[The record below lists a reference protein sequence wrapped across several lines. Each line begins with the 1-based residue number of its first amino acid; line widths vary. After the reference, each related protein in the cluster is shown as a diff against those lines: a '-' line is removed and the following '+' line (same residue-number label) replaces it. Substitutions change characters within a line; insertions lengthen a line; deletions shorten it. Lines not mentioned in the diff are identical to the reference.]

1 MIRARL
7 SLLFSR
13 SKRRVAYRRFYE
25 LARDAFFAATRFTSR
40 DESTLWSYFDW
51 LQRYVAAANIKFDFQ
66 LQMLITRGAPWLRW
80 RTRGR
85 LLRRIVVDVLP
96 APVRFVFRHLRRAVR
111 AQLRALRW
119 LVRRLAALRRAVRR
133 SVSRSYA
140 EVEAALTSLA
150 LWPLRWLG
158 ARYRVRQL
166 YLAGRRAAYGLLTLG
181 GDIDGAL
188 EAFARLTKVR
198 SRPEGKFRRQD
209 RLMRELLPF
218 ARRLEDGIAAARL
231 PLGRRGEERLL
242 VSLAVWGGRYHE
254 LFERYSVPS
263 LLAEGNLRALGERV
277 TVFWHV
283 FTTAAGRDRLMR
295 HEPFQ
300 RLAKAGNIRFEE
312 IPESLTKLAEGDA
325 RYWLY
330 GVLSNTSVRLAAR
343 LGAGLHF
350 MNPDLV
356 YASGFFLSLHRLAH
370 EGGRQII
377 LSNSFRVMREKAA
390 PVLDGL
396 LGADGVLSV
405 PAAELH
411 SLGLGLI
418 HPASRAVF
426 LEEAEIAARIV
437 PRSTLFAW
445 REGATLVIHTAHYT
459 PLYVSPAL
467 LQSATR
473 LTYFTLDSSLARIW
487 QDRRA
492 GGPVPY
498 IVRPEDRIGYLE
510 ISPKKAFETHKL
522 SLARYVELF
531 WETNTDNEF
540 DLFERELRLPLK
552 DAAAI
557 AGLPAQDPVA
567 CRRAFLGILDRVHR
581 AREEL
586 GVLSAEEAEANEAA
600 RIWSLH
606 ELLVSA
612 ELVFG
617 FEVRQGCIPE
627 VESKLDE
634 LRRVVGEAR
643 VSYTATPEEKADIS
657 PLFVVFLRLG
667 LFDEFVE
674 LWRRVKLDLPP
685 EIETLVRYCQEAYPL
700 NHWRGKEYRAR
711 HPDEE
716 VYVMGAIVWGDEFI
730 ENFMQY
736 NLRSMLAPGNL
747 PALSERGSVVFSILT
762 NPAGEL
768 QIRRHPVFAQLSR
781 LADIEFSHIP
791 EALLS
796 YLKSDYLSSHFYVFY
811 GIVDHCSIFF
821 AQGANAH
828 LFMIPVDAI
837 VAQGSLDAMARYGR
851 EGFGCCGGGNIVA
864 ESETFLPA
872 LREHYGRELV
882 IAISSAELAT
892 LAARH
897 AHHYF
902 RSQVVAAENRDFGR
916 HPRDVFW
923 PVPGGVEI
931 HSVFI
936 HPLFITATTLQRYTR
951 KHYANIDYGMI
962 PRMCENAGMVK
973 IIERPAEAYINNF
986 SAAGRRYPTTGRPF
1000 SHADFLSEHAYSY
1013 PIQKSLFARG
1023 QRLPCRLSG
1032 WTPYR
1037 DPASDVRE
1045 IMAGLVASPPVAAE

>member
-1 MIRARL
+1 MIRGRL
-7 SLLFSR
+7 SLLLSR
-13 SKRRVAYRRFYE
+13 SKRRLAYRRFFE
-25 LARDAFFAATRFTSR
+25 LAKDAFFAATRFSSK
-40 DESTLWSYFDW
+40 DENALWSYFDW
-51 LQRYVAAANIKFDFQ
+51 LQRYVAAANIKLDFQ

-85 LLRRIVVDVLP
+85 LLRGILVDVLP
-96 APVRFVFRHLRRAVR
+96 APVRFVFRQLRRVVST
-111 AQLRALRW
+111 QFRALRW
-119 LVRRLAALRRAVRR
+119 LVGRLAAARRAVRR
-133 SVSRSYA
+133 GISRTYA
-140 EVEAALTSLA
+140 EIEAALISLA

-166 YLAGRRAAYGLLTLG
+166 YLAGRRAAYALLTLN
-181 GDIDGAL
+181 GDIDGAI

-198 SRPEGKFRRQD
+198 SRPEAKFRGQD

-218 ARRLEDGIAAARL
+218 ARRIEDGIAAGRL
-231 PLGRRGEERLL
+231 PLSRRGEERLL
-242 VSLAVWGGRYHE
+242 VSLAVWGERYHE

-300 RLAKAGNIRFEE
+300 RLARPGNIRFEE
-312 IPESLTKLAEGDA
+312 IPESLTKLAQGDA

-330 GVLSNTSVRLAAR
+330 GVLSNTSIRLAAR

-356 YASGFFLSLHRLAH
+356 YANGSFLGLHRLAH

-377 LSNSFRVMREKAA
+377 LSNSFRVVREKVG

-396 LGADGVLSV
+396 LCEDGVLSL

-426 LEEAEIAARIV
+426 LEEKEIAAGIV

-445 REGATLVIHTAHYT
+445 REGAVLVIHTAHYT
-459 PLYVSPAL
+459 PLYISAAL
-467 LQSATR
+467 LQTATR

-487 QDRRA
+487 HDRR
-492 GGPVPY
+492 GRGPVPY

-522 SLARYVELF
+522 SLARYAELF

-552 DAAAI
+552 DDAAI
-557 AGLPAQDPVA
+557 AGLPAQDPAA
-567 CRRAFLGILDRVHR
+567 CRRAFLDILDRVHR

-586 GVLSAEEAEANEAA
+586 GVLSAEEAEAQEAA
-600 RIWSLH
+600 RIFTVQ
-606 ELLVSA
+606 ELLASA
-612 ELVFG
+612 ELTFR

-627 VESKLDE
+627 VESKLDA
-634 LRRVVGEAR
+634 LRQTIRAGR
-643 VSYTATPEEKADIS
+643 VSYAGEPEEKAAIY

-674 LWRRVKLDLPP
+674 LWQRCKLDLPP
-685 EIETLVRYCQEAYPL
+685 EMEALVRYCLDAYPL
-700 NHWRGKEYRAR
+700 CHWRGKEYRAR
-711 HPDEE
+711 HGDEE
-716 VYVMGAIVWGDEFI
+716 VYVLGAVVWGGEFI

-747 PALSERGSVVFSILT
+747 PALGERGSVVFSIIT

-796 YLKSDYLSSHFYVFY
+796 YLRADYLSSHFYIFY

-837 VAQGSLDAMARYGR
+837 VAEGSLDAMARYGR

-872 LREHYGRELV
+872 LSERYGREPV

-892 LAARH
+892 LAASH

-902 RSQVVAAENRDFGR
+902 RSQVVALENRDFGR

-936 HPLFITATTLQRYTR
+936 HPLFTAAATLQRYTR

-962 PRMCENAGMVK
+962 PRMCESAAMVK
-973 IIERPAEAYINNF
+973 IIEQPAEAYINNF
-986 SAAGRRYPTTGRPF
+986 SAAARRYPTTGRPF
-1000 SHADFLSEHAYSY
+1000 NQADFLREHAYSY
-1013 PIQKSLFARG
+1013 PIQKSLFECC

-1037 DPASDVRE
+1037 DAARDVRE
-1045 IMAGLVASPPVAAE
+1045 IMAGLALSPTVAAE

>member
-1 MIRARL
+1 MIRGRL
-7 SLLFSR
+7 SLLLSR
-13 SKRRVAYRRFYE
+13 SKRRLAYRRFLE
-25 LARDAFFAATRFTSR
+25 LAKDAFFAATRFSSK
-40 DESTLWSYFDW
+40 DENALWSYFDW
-51 LQRYVAAANIKFDFQ
+51 LQRYVAAANIKLDFQ

-85 LLRRIVVDVLP
+85 LLRRILVDVLP
-96 APVRFVFRHLRRAVR
+96 APVRFVLRQLRAALSALR
-111 AQLRALRW
+111 RALRW
-119 LVRRLAALRRAVRR
+119 LVGRLAAARRAVRR
-133 SVSRSYA
+133 GISHTYA
-140 EVEAALTSLA
+140 EIEAALISLA

-166 YLAGRRAAYGLLTLG
+166 YLAGRRAAYALLTLN
-181 GDIDGAL
+181 GDIDGAI

-198 SRPEGKFRRQD
+198 SRPEAKFRRQD

-218 ARRLEDGIAAARL
+218 ARRIEDGIAAARL
-231 PLGRRGEERLL
+231 PLSRRGEERLL
-242 VSLAVWGGRYHE
+242 VSLAVWGERYHE
-254 LFERYSVPS
+254 LFERYCVPS
-263 LLAEGNLRALGERV
+263 LLAEGNLRVLGERV

-295 HEPFQ
+295 YEPFQ

-312 IPESLTKLAEGDA
+312 IPESLTKLAQGDA

-330 GVLSNTSVRLAAR
+330 GVLSNTSIRLAAR

-356 YASGFFLSLHRLAH
+356 YANGSFLGLHRLAH

-377 LSNSFRVMREKAA
+377 LSNSFRVVREKAA

-396 LGADGVLSV
+396 LGEDGVLSL

-426 LEEAEIAARIV
+426 LEEKEIAAGIV

-445 REGATLVIHTAHYT
+445 REGAVLVIHTGHYT
-459 PLYVSPAL
+459 PLYISPAL

-487 QDRRA
+487 RDRRA
-492 GGPVPY
+492 GGPVSY

-522 SLARYVELF
+522 SLARYAELF
-531 WETNTDNEF
+531 WETNTDDEF

-552 DAAAI
+552 DDAAV
-557 AGLPAQDPVA
+557 AGLPVQDRAA
-567 CRRAFLGILDRVHR
+567 CRRAFLDILDRVHR

-586 GVLSAEEAEANEAA
+586 GVLSAEEAEAQEAA
-600 RIWSLH
+600 RIYSLH
-606 ELLVSA
+606 ELLVLA
-612 ELVFG
+612 ELIFG

-627 VESKLDE
+627 VESKLDA
-634 LRRVVGEAR
+634 LRQTISGGR
-643 VSYTATPEEKADIS
+643 VSYAGAPEEKADIA

-674 LWRRVKLDLPP
+674 LWQRCKLDLPP
-685 EIETLVRYCQEAYPL
+685 EIEALVRYCLEAYPL
-700 NHWRGKEYRAR
+700 SHWRGKEYRAR
-711 HPDEE
+711 HRDEE
-716 VYVMGAIVWGDEFI
+716 VYVMGAVVWGGEFI

-747 PALSERGSVVFSILT
+747 PALSERGSIVFSIIT

-781 LADIEFSHIP
+781 LADIEFSHMP

-811 GIVDHCSIFF
+811 GILDHCSIFF

-837 VAQGSLDAMARYGR
+837 VAQGSLDNMARYGYQ
-851 EGFGCCGGGNIVA
+851 GFGCCGGGNIVA

-872 LREHYGRELV
+872 LRARYGREPV
-882 IAISSAELAT
+882 IAVSSAELAT
-892 LAARH
+892 LAASH

-902 RSQVVAAENRDFGR
+902 RSQVVALENRDFGR

-936 HPLFITATTLQRYTR
+936 HPLFTAAGTLQRYTR

-962 PRMCENAGMVK
+962 PRMCESAAMVK
-973 IIERPAEAYINNF
+973 IIEQPAEAYINNF
-986 SAAGRRYPTTGRPF
+986 SAAARRYPTTGRPF

-1037 DPASDVRE
+1037 DAARDVRE
-1045 IMAGLVASPPVAAE
+1045 LMVGLMPSPPVAAD

>member
-7 SLLFSR
+7 SLLLSR
-13 SKRRVAYRRFYE
+13 SKRRQAYRRFYQ
-25 LARDAFFAATRFTSR
+25 LARDALLAATRFSSK
-40 DESTLWSYFDW
+40 DENALWSYFDW

-85 LLRRIVVDVLP
+85 FLRRILVDVLP
-96 APVRFVFRHLRRAVR
+96 APVRFVLRQLRASLSTL
-111 AQLRALRW
+111 LRALRW
-119 LVRRLAALRRAVRR
+119 IVGRIAAARRAVRR
-133 SVSRSYA
+133 GISRTYA
-140 EVEAALTSLA
+140 EIEASLIAAA
-150 LWPLRWLG
+150 LWPLRRLG
-158 ARYRVRQL
+158 ARYRVLQL
-166 YLAGRRAAYGLLTLG
+166 YLAGRRAAYGLLTLN
-181 GDIDGAL
+181 GDIDGAI

-198 SRPEGKFRRQD
+198 SRPERKLRRQD

-218 ARRLEDGIAAARL
+218 AQRIEQGIATARA
-231 PLGRRGEERLL
+231 PLRRRGEERLV
-242 VSLAVWGGRYHE
+242 VSLAVWGEGYHE
-254 LFERYSVPS
+254 LFERYCVPS
-263 LLAEGNLRALGERV
+263 LLAEGNLRALGEGA
-277 TVFWHV
+277 TIFWHV
-283 FTTAAGRDRLMR
+283 FTTSAGRERMMR

-300 RLAKAGNIRFEE
+300 RLAKPGNVRFEE
-312 IPESLTKLAEGDA
+312 VPESLTELAQGDA

-330 GVLSNTSVRLAAR
+330 GVLSNTSIPLAAR

-350 MNPDLV
+350 MNPDVV
-356 YASGFFLSLHRLAH
+356 YANGFFLGLRRLAD
-370 EGGRQII
+370 EGDRQIV
-377 LSNSFRVMREKAA
+377 LSNSFRVVREKAA

-396 LGADGVLSV
+396 RSAEGVLSL

-426 LEEAEIAARIV
+426 LEEKEIAARIV

-445 REGATLVIHTAHYT
+445 REGAVLVIHTAHYT
-459 PLYVSPAL
+459 PLYISPAL
-467 LQSATR
+467 LQSASR

-487 QDRRA
+487 RDRRA
-492 GGPVPY
+492 GAPVSY

-510 ISPKKAFETHKL
+510 ISPRKAFETHKVA
-522 SLARYVELF
+522 LARYAELF
-531 WETNTDNEF
+531 WDANTDNEF
-540 DLFERELRLPLK
+540 DLLERELRLPLK
-552 DAAAI
+552 DDAAI
-557 AGLPAQDPVA
+557 AGLPVQDPAV

-586 GVLSAEEAEANEAA
+586 GVLSAEEAEAQEAT
-600 RIWSLH
+600 RIYSLQ
-606 ELLVSA
+606 ELLTLT
-612 ELVFG
+612 ELIYA

-627 VESKLDE
+627 VESKLDAV
-634 LRRVVGEAR
+634 RQTVARGR
-643 VSYTATPEEKADIS
+643 VSYAGAAEEKAAVY
-657 PLFVVFLRLG
+657 PLFIVFLRLG
-667 LFDEFVE
+667 LFDQFVA
-674 LWRRVKLDLPP
+674 LWQQLKLDLPP
-685 EIETLVRYCQEAYPL
+685 EMEALIRYCQEAYPL
-700 NHWRGKEYRAR
+700 SHWRGKEYRTR
-711 HPDEE
+711 HPDAD
-716 VYVMGAIVWGDEFI
+716 VYVMGAIVWGSEYI

-747 PALSERGSVVFSILT
+747 PALAERGSVVFSIVT

-768 QIRRHPVFAQLSR
+768 QIRRHPVFEQLSR
-781 LADIEFSHIP
+781 LADVEFSHIP
-791 EALLS
+791 ESLLS
-796 YLKSDYLSSHFYVFY
+796 YLRADYLSSHFYIFY

-821 AQGANAH
+821 AQGADAH

-837 VAQGSLDAMARYGR
+837 VAQGSLGNMARYGR

-872 LREHYGRELV
+872 LRERYGRAPV
-882 IAISSAELAT
+882 IAISSGELAT
-892 LAARH
+892 LAASH

-902 RSQVVAAENRDFGR
+902 RSQVVAVENRDFGR

-923 PVPGGVEI
+923 PTPTGVEI

-936 HPLFITATTLQRYTR
+936 HPLFTAAATLQRYTR

-962 PRMCENAGMVK
+962 PRMCESAAMVK
-973 IIERPAEAYINNF
+973 IIEQPAEAYINNF
-986 SAAGRRYPTTGRPF
+986 SAAARRYPTTGRPF
-1000 SHADFLSEHAYSY
+1000 SRADFLSEHAYSY

-1045 IMAGLVASPPVAAE
+1045 IMAGLASSSPVAAE